1 VSDKYLI
8 FKQLLIEKCS
18 GICRLNNMIKHYY
31 QLQRFKNTMS
41 KLAILGGSPVR
52 DTKTNPWPKWPVW
65 DQNEEKAL
73 IETLKSGIWSY
84 NGPKETEFNKRFAEY
99 TGVKYA
105 ISAANGTVT
114 LQMALEACGIG
125 VGDEVILPGLTWQA
139 TAATVLDVN
148 ATPVLVD
155 VCEDTWCI
163 DPKDAEKAITPRT
176 KAIIPVHLYGSFADM
191 DEIMRIAKKHSLYV
205 IEDCAHKHGGEWNG
219 KKAGSIG
226 DIGSFSYQLSKH
238 LSAGEGGSLTTNNF
252 ILYERLDAL
261 RNCGRRPEPESSLK
275 ADKGEGV
282 YFDQGNFL
290 QSGNYRITEFQ
301 AAILI
306 EGLKRL
312 PEQNR
317 VRDENGIYLNSLL
330 KDIPGINPMKRD
342 KRETKEAY
350 FNFAFRYHKD
360 DFKNL
365 PASKFRSALTAEL
378 GIEVAASYSPL
389 NKCSLYAPLTKPA
402 RHKLNEEY
410 WAAIDPARFELP
422 VCDRIHFEESAC
434 IHHKILMGSKADMD
448 MVASAIKKVY
458 DNAEYLTSMSND

>member
-1 VSDKYLI
+1 M
-8 FKQLLIEKCS
+8 EA
-18 GICRLNNMIKHYY
+18 
-31 QLQRFKNTMS
+31 
-41 KLAILGGSPVR
+41 LAILGGNPVR

-65 DQNEEKAL
+65 DEKEEKAL
-73 IETLKSGIWSY
+73 LVVLNSGVWSY

-114 LQMALEACGIG
+114 LQMALEACGVGI
-125 VGDEVILPGLTWQA
+125 GDEVILPGLTWQA
-139 TAATVLDVN
+139 TAATILDVN
-148 ATPVLVD
+148 ATPVMVD

-163 DPKDAEKAITPRT
+163 DPVEVEKAITPRT

-191 DEIMRIAKKHSLYV
+191 DEILRIAKKHNLYV

-238 LSAGEGGSLTTNNF
+238 LTAGEGGSVTTNNF
-252 ILYERLDAL
+252 ELYEKLDAL
-261 RNCGRRPEPESSLK
+261 RNCGRRPETESSVK

-282 YFDQGNFL
+282 YFDAGNFF

-330 KDIPGINPMKRD
+330 VNIPGVTPMKRD

-350 FNFAFRYHKD
+350 FNFAFRYNKD
-360 DFKNL
+360 EFKGL
-365 PASKFRSALTAEL
+365 PVQKFRSALTAEL
-378 GIEVAASYSPL
+378 GIEVAASYTPL
-389 NKCSLYAPLTKPA
+389 NNCSLYVPLTKPA
-402 RHKLNEEY
+402 RHKLNDEY
-410 WAAIDPARFELP
+410 WAAIDPSRFELP

-434 IHHKILMGSKADMD
+434 IHHKILMGTKADMD
-448 MVASAIKKVY
+448 LVAAAIKKVY
-458 DNAEYLTSMSND
+458 DNAESL